1 MTNLALDLT
10 NTIATGLTKRSIK
23 KCSIWAEECRKIGDN
38 QWSFRHYPWLKEL
51 HDLNDQEC
59 YAQKGA
65 QIGFTEFAINRAIYY
80 VDQIHKDVLYIL
92 PNSQP
97 DAGDFS
103 LARFNPALEASPYL
117 SSIFT
122 STRNVGLK
130 RSTNGAIYIRGS
142 RSEAQM
148 RSIPVGLLIM
158 DEIDLF
164 AQRSIALARERLSG
178 QLNFQLWGIST
189 PRIPDKG
196 INLLYEASTQEHF
209 TFRCPSCSRFTTFTF
224 PESLVITAEH
234 YNDPAVL
241 DSYYVCRECGAKLP
255 HEAKPE
261 FLADAIWVPQY
272 PGRITR
278 GFHINQMYSYTV
290 TPGQL
295 AIQRLKALNDEVE
308 EQEFYNSKLGLPH
321 IVKGSRVD
329 TTMIESAKGD
339 YRNGTP
345 SGGTGFRTCG
355 IDVGNWLHI
364 VVQDWKFDSSVKST
378 DINAQARSRLLYA
391 DKVETFDEI
400 PEILEYF
407 KVRKTVIDANPAR
420 RAALSLARRFPGFI
434 YLCFY
439 IKNMSG
445 RDISVNDEEFRVSVD
460 RTTWLDTSLARYKH
474 NSIVIPYDLPQEFSD
489 HITALVKVPLKDN
502 DGERFYK
509 YENTRA
515 DHYAHAQNYSE
526 IALKLAATQGDSYNI
541 GWS

>member
-1 MTNLALDLT
+1 M
-10 NTIATGLTKRSIK
+10 IAGK
-23 KCSIWAEECRKIGDN
+23 K
-38 QWSFRHYPWLKEL
+38 WSFAHYPWLKEL
-51 HDLNDQEC
+51 HDLDDQEC

-65 QIGFTEFAINRAIYY
+65 QIGFTEFALNRAIYY
-80 VDQIHKDVLYIL
+80 VDQLHKDVLYIL
-92 PNSQP
+92 PNSTP

-103 LARFNPALEASPYL
+103 LARFNPALESSTYL

-178 QLNFQLWGIST
+178 QLQFQLWGIST

-196 INLLYEASTQEHF
+196 INLLYEASTQELF
-209 TFRCPSCSRFTTFTF
+209 TFKCPSCSRRTTFSF

-234 YNDPAVL
+234 YNDPRVL
-241 DSYYVCRECGAKLP
+241 DSYYICKECKATLP
-255 HEAKPE
+255 HQSKPE
-261 FLADAIWVPQY
+261 FLSTGKWEAQY

-278 GFHINQMYSYTV
+278 GFHVNQLYSYTV

-321 IVKGSRVD
+321 IVKGSRID
-329 TTMIESAKGD
+329 TTMLENCKAD
-339 YRNGTP
+339 HRNGSLTG
-345 SGGTGFRTCG
+345 SGFRTCG

-364 VVQDWKFDSSVKST
+364 VVQDWKFDSSIKST
-378 DINAQARSRLLYA
+378 DINAQAVSKVLYA
-391 DKVETFDEI
+391 DKVEAFDEI
-400 PEILEYF
+400 PDILEQF
-407 KVRKTVIDANPAR
+407 KVRKTVIDANPER

-445 RDISVNDEEFRVSVD
+445 RDISINDEEYRVNVD
-460 RTTWLDTSLARYKH
+460 RTTWLDTSLSRYR
-474 NSIVIPYDLPQEFSD
+474 NNTIFLPYDISKEFID
-489 HITALVKVPLKDN
+489 NVTALVKVPLKDN

-515 DHYAHAQNYSE
+515 DHYAHAQTYSE
-526 IALKLAATQGDSYNI
+526 IALKLAATQGDNYNI